1 MIQPDKPISLFIS
14 YSHIDEL
21 LRVELEK
28 QLSALTFE
36 GLDVVW
42 TDRKI
47 GAGQEWE
54 REILENLDAANV
66 IVLLI
71 SSDFLAS
78 IYCREVE
85 MPRALL
91 LHEKQQAIV
100 IPVILRPCLW
110 EVSPLSKI
118 QAFPK
123 DAKPITTSPNQDEAW
138 LDVVR
143 GIRGAL
149 GRARS
154 KPPSTIV
161 GDAGRAMP
169 ERPLLPY
176 LCDRSPQEVALSE
189 GLRRHRETRDG
200 RPVALLIHGNE
211 QECHLE
217 FIDRMQSRSIP
228 KFLGLPPSQ
237 AVRRAPKSMRP
248 PLDAS
253 AAGYWPMLGEALLD
267 DPSAGPDE
275 LRRYLAQHQEPLLI
289 TLEMLTGDL
298 DPQGIGL
305 IDAVTAFCE
314 ELPDLPP
321 GRALILGVSMKYL
334 RVGKLG
340 FFDFRKRRLSR
351 LNSDVREGINRGRYA
366 QRDRVS
372 IIALPELEPI
382 PRGDV
387 EAWRSSEPVRGCCSL
402 SDAEIGAWYGDVERI
417 PMEELAEKLRNTIR

>member
-21 LRVELEK
+21 LRIELEK

-36 GLDVVW
+36 GLDVIW

-54 REILENLDAANV
+54 REIIENLDAANV

-78 IYCREVE
+78 EYCRNVE
-85 MPRALL
+85 MPRALQM
-91 LHEKQQAIV
+91 HEKQQAIV

-110 EVSPLSKI
+110 EVSPLAKI

-123 DAKPITTSPNQDEAW
+123 DAKPVTTCPNRDEAW

-143 GIRGAL
+143 GIRDAL

-154 KPPSTIV
+154 QPHSTFAD
-161 GDAGRAMP
+161 DAGRAMP
-169 ERPLLPY
+169 DRPLLPY
-176 LCDRSPQEVALSE
+176 LCDRSPQEGALSE

-200 RPVALLIHGNE
+200 RPIALLIHGNE

-228 KFLGLPPSQ
+228 KFLGLPSSQ
-237 AVRRAPKSMRP
+237 SVRRAPKSMRP
-248 PLDAS
+248 PRDAT
-253 AAGYWPMLGEALLD
+253 AVGYWSMLGEALLENL
-267 DPSAGPDE
+267 SAGAGD
-275 LRRYLAQHQEPLLI
+275 LRRYLLQHQEPLLI
-289 TLEMLTGDL
+289 TLELLTGDL
-298 DPQGIGL
+298 DPQRIGL

-321 GRALILGVSMKYL
+321 GRALILCVSMKYV
-334 RVGKLG
+334 RVGKPG
-340 FFDFRKRRLSR
+340 FFDSRKRRLSR
-351 LNSDVREGINRGRYA
+351 LNSDVRDGINGGRYA

-387 EAWRSSEPVRGCCSL
+387 EAWRSSESVRGCCSL
-402 SDAEIGAWYGDVERI
+402 TDAEIRAWYRDVERI
-417 PMEELAEKLRNTIR
+417 PMEELAEKLRNAIR